1 MLTLGDGESP
11 PQPMNDAV
19 LQIRDVQKQYGALR
33 PLRLRSLDVMRGA
46 TVALVGLDAA
56 AAEIFVNLVTG
67 SMLPDTGQVRVFG
80 VDTSAIDDA
89 EDWLRRLDRFGILSD
104 RAVLLDALTAAQ
116 NLAMTFSLAVDA
128 IPPEVRTAVEALA
141 RDVGLASDVLERKVA
156 DLSTLDRARVR
167 LGRAVA
173 LAPDLLVM
181 EHPTANLGGTDVQ
194 PFARDLRRLADGR
207 GLTAVAVTADARF
220 ASAIT
225 SDVRRLQPA
234 TGDLVAETGAWDRVR
249 RLFR

>member
-1 MLTLGDGESP
+1 
-11 PQPMNDAV
+11 MNDAV

-33 PLRLRSLDVMRGA
+33 PLRLRSLDVMPGA

-141 RDVGLASDVLERKVA
+141 RDVGLASDVLECKVA

>member
-1 MLTLGDGESP
+1 
-11 PQPMNDAV
+11 MNEAV
-19 LQIRDVQKQYGALR
+19 LHIRDVQKQYGALR

-46 TVALVGLDAA
+46 IVALIGLDAA

-67 SMLPDTGQVRVFG
+67 AMLPDSGQVRVFG

-104 RAVLLDALTAAQ
+104 RAVLLDELTAAQ
-116 NLAMTFSLAVDA
+116 NLAMTFSLTVDP
-128 IPPEVRTAVEALA
+128 IPPEVNTRVDALV
-141 RDVGLASDVLERKVA
+141 RDVGLASDMLERKVA
-156 DLSTLDRARVR
+156 DLSALDRARVR

-181 EHPTANLGGTDVQ
+181 EHPTASLAGGDLQ
-194 PFARDLRRLADGR
+194 PFARDLRHLAER
-207 GLTAVAVTADARF
+207 RALTAVAVTADARF

-234 TGDLVAETGAWDRVR
+234 TGELVAEAGAWERVR
-249 RLFR
+249 RLFS

>member
-1 MLTLGDGESP
+1 
-11 PQPMNDAV
+11 MNDAV

-33 PLRLRSLDVMRGA
+33 PLRLRSLDVLRGA

-67 SMLPDTGQVRVFG
+67 AMLPDTGQVRVFG
-80 VDTSAIDDA
+80 VDTAAIDDA
-89 EDWLRRLDRFGILSD
+89 DAWLRRLDRFGILSD
-104 RAVLLDALTAAQ
+104 RAVLLDELTAAQ
-116 NLAMTFSLAVDA
+116 NVAMTFSLAVDP
-128 IPPEVRTAVEALA
+128 IPPEVRTRVEALV
-141 RDVGLASDVLERKVA
+141 RDVGLASDVLGRKVG
-156 DLSTLDRARVR
+156 DLTALDKARVR

-181 EHPTANLGGTDVQ
+181 EHPTASLAGADVQ
-194 PFARDLRRLADGR
+194 PFARDLRRLAEHR
-207 GLTAVAVTADARF
+207 ALTAVAVTADARF

-225 SDVRRLQPA
+225 TDVRRLQPA
-234 TGDLVAETGAWDRVR
+234 TGELVADAGAWERVR

>member
-1 MLTLGDGESP
+1 LTLGDGESP

-141 RDVGLASDVLERKVA
+141 RDVGLASDMLERKVA

>member
-1 MLTLGDGESP
+1 LTHGDGETP

-33 PLRLRSLDVMRGA
+33 PLRVRSLDVMRGA

>member
-1 MLTLGDGESP
+1 VLTLGDGESP

>member
-1 MLTLGDGESP
+1 MTLSDGESR
-11 PQPMNDAV
+11 PQPMNDTV

-67 SMLPDTGQVRVFG
+67 ATLPDTGQVRVFG

-104 RAVLLDALTAAQ
+104 RAVLLEELTGAQ

-128 IPPEVRTAVEALA
+128 IPREVRTVVEALA

-156 DLSTLDRARVR
+156 DLSTLDKARVR

-181 EHPTANLGGTDVQ
+181 EHPTSNLGGADVQ

-234 TGDLVAETGAWDRVR
+234 TGELIAESGAWDRVR

>member
-1 MLTLGDGESP
+1 LTLGDGESP

-104 RAVLLDALTAAQ
+104 RAVLLDVLTAAQ

-128 IPPEVRTAVEALA
+128 IPPEVRNAVEALA